1 MRHPLRPLSMALGMA
16 VLACGDSPS
25 AVQLSDLVGAW
36 TITTLE
42 FREQGGT
49 ARVDL
54 IGDRGA
60 TATMTVESDGTFSLT
75 VTEPGLPPAT
85 DTGTITL
92 SANEIVLAIG
102 GDSSQGTIARDG
114 DTVTMDLDGG
124 VEFDFDEDG
133 VDEAATLRLVMVTS

>member
-1 MRHPLRPLSMALGMA
+1 MALG
-16 VLACGDSPS
+16 LAAAGCGDSPS
-25 AVQLSDLVGAW
+25 AVQLSDLVGTW

-42 FREQGGT
+42 FRALGGT

-54 IGDRGA
+54 IGDQGA

-75 VTEPGLPPAT
+75 ITEQGLPPAT

-92 SANEIVLAIG
+92 GANEVVLVIG
-102 GDSSQGTIARDG
+102 SDSSEGTIARDG
-114 DTVTMDLDGG
+114 GTVTMVLDTG

-133 VDEAATLRLVMVTS
+133 LDEAATLRMVLVGS